1 MRKHFLYALAT
12 ITVALL
18 AVWACEESDGFLSA
32 DGQEQQETQPAKS
45 KSANLLMTETD
56 CLCPS

>member
-1 MRKHFLYALAT
+1 MGKHFLYALAT
-12 ITVALL
+12 IAVALL
-18 AVWACEESDGFLSA
+18 AVWACEESDSFFPA
-32 DGQEQQETQPAKS
+32 DEQEQQETPPAKS